1 MSAIPALAELTAEKI
16 AELRALRDA
25 YVAAER
31 NLLHAIETCNEPDA
45 PASLRAERRWF
56 MAITQE
62 APALLSAA
70 EASAA
75 AVAECERLA
84 RINSELCR
92 THNEQNLH
100 GARQDERLAAAE
112 QARAAAEGRAAL
124 LAGVLEDYACPIDC
138 PEKRLKDGTCIRV
151 ATDGTCGEP
160 ARTALASSGGRTG
173 CPNGARRD

>member
-1 MSAIPALAELTAEKI
+1 MTITAPPLELTAERIK
-16 AELRALRDA
+16 ELRALRDA

-62 APALLSAA
+62 APALLSVA
-70 EASAA
+70 EARAA
-75 AVAECERLA
+75 AVERAIVAEGQVLSAYSIA
-84 RINSELCR
+84 RHADKR
-92 THNEQNLH
+92 AT
-100 GARQDERLAAAE
+100 AAE